1 MTARLRALAE
11 RRHALVAQAEQ
22 DRQGVAHA
30 SGALVAPLAA
40 ADVARDAAATLRA
53 PPPLVTWGERLLAG
67 FELRAAA
74 TALRWG
80 WVAYVVALAGRRA
93 VRVVERAERAL

>member
-1 MTARLRALAE
+1 MSARVRALAE
-11 RRHALVAQAEQ
+11 QRRALVAQAEQ

-30 SGALVAPLAA
+30 SRALVAPLAA

-53 PPPLVTWGERLLAG
+53 PPPLVTLGQRLLAG
-67 FELRAAA
+67 FDLRAAA

-80 WVAYVVALAGRRA
+80 WVAYVVALAGRRT